1 MNLVL
6 VLTKQQDC
14 GCNWTGRSESEAQ
27 HFFKKINL
35 QFSALNK
42 QHDSKKDEP

>member
-14 GCNWTGRSESEAQ
+14 GSNWTGRSESEAQ
-27 HFFKKINL
+27 HFLKKINL
-35 QFSALNK
+35 QFSVLNK
-42 QHDSKKDEP
+42 QHDSDFDF